1 MGNCCRNDSQGYF
14 AHEGLAVQ
22 SCKGETSVAVWIT
35 ALVVAFL
42 TFRPVPLLLLA
53 QCLWRLACSIKVS
66 LSIRCRT
73 KNHWLVKCILISQ
86 GGPVSGPNSGSGW
99 RHFESVFAILQFFY
113 LLPLLQQPL
122 NRYISSSPLLC
133 NAIHHICRSL
143 QQCVQ
148 QVALWHLPGHHLV
161 QTLRP
166 WCWRLS
172 KLWQRQPRRNA
183 LTKRSWTPRPYDT

>member
-14 AHEGLAVQ
+14 APEGLAVQ

-122 NRYISSSPLLC
+122 NRYMFSSPPASNPALRGQSKFSSCCFTDLC
-133 NAIHHICRSL
+133 NSKPISC
-143 QQCVQ
+143 QVQ
-148 QVALWHLPGHHLV
+148 YMPFYLNCIVLK
-161 QTLRP
+161 RP
-166 WCWRLS
+166 S
-172 KLWQRQPRRNA
+172 K
-183 LTKRSWTPRPYDT
+183 